1 MIHNLIPV
9 YQMKNLFISALVILL
24 LTGCFGTSDK
34 RIIDKA
40 RKPSVPASVD
50 SSSTLPKA
58 EFEKYYKV
66 SESFYDLCLKK
77 SGFNGAML
85 VAKNGQVVF
94 EKYAGFKDF
103 ELKDSLDLNTP
114 FHLASVSKTFTGM
127 AVLKLWEDGKLKLDD
142 EASVYL
148 KGFNYPGVTVK
159 TLLNHRSGL
168 PNYVHVMEEKDW
180 DRFDVVTN
188 QDVLN
193 FMIEKKSQLN
203 VGHPDRNFTYCNTNY
218 ALLALIIEQ
227 ISGMSYGDYL
237 KKTFFIPL
245 GMENSFV
252 YSPELENQVLPSY
265 NWKNQKEAFT
275 YLDVVYGDK
284 NIYSSAR
291 DLLKW
296 DIALSTGDLFTPAT
310 LDAAYQGYSFERP
323 GVKNYGLGWR
333 LYLYPDKKKIIYHNG
348 WWHGN
353 NTVFARL
360 VDDSATVIILGNK
373 YNRCVYDAKKLYSA
387 FGNYEGMPND
397 D

>member
-1 MIHNLIPV
+1 
-9 YQMKNLFISALVILL
+9 MKNLFIPTLIILFL
-24 LTGCFGTSDK
+24 NGCFGTSDK

-40 RKPSVPASVD
+40 KNSTVPAGIG

-58 EFEKYYKV
+58 EFDKYYKV
-66 SESFYDLCLKK
+66 SESFYDLYLKR
-77 SGFNGAML
+77 SGFNGVML
-85 VAKNGQVVF
+85 VAKNGQVIF

-103 ELKDSLDLNTP
+103 GVKDSLDMNTP

-127 AVLKLWEDGKLKLDD
+127 AVLKLWEDGKLNIED
-142 EASVYL
+142 EASLYL
-148 KGFNYPGVTVK
+148 TGFNYPGVTVK

-168 PNYVHVMEEKDW
+168 PNYVHVMDQKVW
-180 DRFDVVTN
+180 DRDDAVTN

-193 FMIEKKSQLN
+193 FMIEKKNQLN
-203 VGHPDRNFTYCNTNY
+203 VGRPDRSFTYCNTNY
-218 ALLALIIEQ
+218 ALLALIIEKV
-227 ISGMSYGDYL
+227 SGMNYRDYL
-237 KKTFFIPL
+237 KKTFFEPL
-245 GMENSFV
+245 GMDNSFV

-284 NIYSSAR
+284 NIYSTAR

-296 DIALSTGDLFTPAT
+296 DIALSTGDLFKPQT
-310 LDAAYQGYSFERP
+310 LDAAYQGYSFEKP

-353 NTVFARL
+353 NTVFTRL
-360 VDDSATVIILGNK
+360 VEDSATVIILGNK
-373 YNRCVYDAKKLYSA
+373 YNRRIYDAKKLYSA
-387 FGNYEGMPND
+387 FGNYDGMPNGD
-397 D
+397 